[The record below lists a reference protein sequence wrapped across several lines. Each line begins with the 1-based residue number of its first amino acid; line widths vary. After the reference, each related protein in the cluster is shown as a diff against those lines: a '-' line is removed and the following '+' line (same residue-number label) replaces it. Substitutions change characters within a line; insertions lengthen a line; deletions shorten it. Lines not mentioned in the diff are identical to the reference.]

1 MKVIQ
6 FILKPTT
13 EISEIV
19 TLIEKVIKKFKAI
32 DMTNQEEQR
41 FFFTMRNTMLK
52 EIIKIHK
59 TIKILNTNSILFF
72 ELTNNKQNIIFNAI
86 LYKEEQ

>member
-19 TLIEKVIKKFKAI
+19 TLIEKVIKEFKAI